1 MRLLNLYVHNL
12 GVFRGQHYFDLAP
25 VSQPDGTQRHLT
37 IVSGHNGA
45 GKSTLF
51 QALDL
56 ALRGSLALGDRVSQ
70 RAYSNFLLSRLHR
83 HSRDGSLV
91 ASEEGSVA
99 LSFQYVQSGR
109 PLHIQVERLW
119 RRKGGNVLETLT
131 VLRDGQELDVD
142 PADYQTWLN
151 SLVPSGLAPLCFFDA
166 EQIDGL
172 ANLEQHNGLLGET
185 LRRLLGLDLVERL
198 QADLAY
204 YTRRRGGGKR
214 TVRLQAE
221 VLQRQAAL
229 DDLIAQ
235 LKQLQSET
243 EALVAEQANLEA
255 ELASQERRLAAE
267 GGTYAARRPVLQER
281 LVVVQQEIEIIANRL
296 RELSAGLLPFALAP
310 ELCQALSQRLA
321 REAEVHRHQVADQL
335 WEERVTR
342 LEAVLQGE
350 ELWHDVVEVPVYD
363 RRTLAQRLVSMLRE
377 RETSYRVSVNEPLL
391 HHLAEPEQERLQG
404 WITQALHALPQQ
416 VQDLGQR
423 MQALRSERQRIQED
437 LGRVPDDEI
446 LAPIHAEITRL
457 EAALTDLQRQQKALN
472 EQMGALQFQRDEQ
485 ARQIQHAADQ
495 LAAAQAGERQLAL
508 AERSKLVLKA
518 YQDTLTRQRLGTLEE
533 RLVAAFNTICR
544 KEHLLAAIHINP
556 DDFRVQLL
564 GTGGHELGLG
574 DFSAGERQLYA
585 MALLWALRQV
595 SGQQLPLAVDT
606 PLARLDEIHRQRLMR
621 DYVPAVSAQVLLLA
635 TDVELDDGLL
645 AQAEPYLA
653 RIYRLDYDPQQQQTT
668 VTHEEMVRYGA

>member
-70 RAYSNFLLSRLHR
+70 RAYSDFLLSRLHR

-91 ASEEGSVA
+91 TSEEGGVA

-142 PADYQTWLN
+142 PADYQTWLD
-151 SLVPSGLAPLCFFDA
+151 SMVPSGLAPLCFFDA

-172 ANLEQHNGLLGET
+172 ADPGQHNGLLGET

-204 YTRRRGGGKR
+204 YTRRRGGRKR
-214 TVRLQAE
+214 TARLQTE

-235 LKQLQSET
+235 LKQLQSEA

-267 GGTYAARRPVLQER
+267 GGSYAARRPVLQER

-335 WEERVTR
+335 WQERVTR
-342 LEAVLQGE
+342 LEAALRGE
-350 ELWHDVVEVPVYD
+350 ELWHDMEVGLYD
-363 RRTLAQRLVSMLRE
+363 RRTLARRLARMLRE
-377 RETSYRVSVNEPLL
+377 REAFYGVGERPLL
-391 HHLAEPEQERLQG
+391 HHLAEPEQRQLQN
-404 WITQALHALPQQ
+404 WITQALHTLPQQ

-423 MQALRSERQRIQED
+423 MRVLRSECQRIEED

-446 LAPIHAEITRL
+446 LAPIHAEIMRL

-518 YQDTLTRQRLGTLEE
+518 YQDALTRQRLGTLEE

-564 GTGGHELGLG
+564 GTVGHELGMG

-621 DYVPAVSAQVLLLA
+621 DYVPAVSDQVLLLA
-635 TDVELDDGLL
+635 TDAELNDGLL

-653 RIYRLDYDPQQQQTT
+653 RIYRLDYDPQQEQTT
-668 VTHEEMVRYGA
+668 VAHEEMVRRYGA